1 MSREIKARSQKIF
14 ERLRILPVLPVLA
27 VALVALLG
35 AVGFAAIREGAVE
48 SARPAAG
55 GSSARGRSQDTSK
68 DRPNFIIILTDDL
81 DVPSVEFLPRVKA
94 LLAKEGTTFSNYFVT
109 DSVCCPSRA
118 SLLRGQY
125 PHNHQVLSNHPP
137 EGSFEKF
144 NKLGEERSTIAT
156 WLQAAGYRTVLLGK
170 YLNNYI
176 GKDSRESPDAHGL
189 REAYAAV
196 KDYLE
201 KKPLYVPPGW
211 DEWYALINHHTRYF
225 DYQFNEN
232 GRAVSYGDKPDDYE
246 TDVLAEKTVDF
257 ISRTAGKQPFF
268 IYLAPSAPHGP
279 ARPAP
284 RHKDDFPQARAPRTA
299 SFDEKDVSGKPAWV
313 RATPPLLPEQI
324 AHIDSLYRRRLQ
336 SMLAV
341 DEMVEKIVGALAARG
356 LLDQTYIFF
365 TSDNGFH
372 LGQHRLDQGK
382 STAYEEDIRVPLVVR
397 GPGVPAGK
405 TIQPMALNI
414 DLAPT
419 LSELAGITAPDFIDG
434 RSLKPLLA
442 GAFPA
447 HVRWRDD
454 FAVEFWP
461 HPTPHGTGQPA
472 YEALR
477 TRDYLYVDLATGEK
491 ELYDLNADPD
501 ELHNLAA
508 AAPGA
513 LTAKLAKRLAELRH
527 CAAASCRMEP
537 GGLL

>member
-1 MSREIKARSQKIF
+1 MIKQIKNHI
-14 ERLRILPVLPVLA
+14 I
-27 VALVALLG
+27 LVAIVSLL
-35 AVGFAAIREGAVE
+35 AAAGFAATGQGAVE
-48 SARPAAG
+48 SARPG
-55 GSSARGRSQDTSK
+55 GNASPAIH

-94 LLAKEGTTFSNYFVT
+94 LLAKQGTTFSNYFVT

-144 NKLGEERSTIAT
+144 YKLGEERSTIAT

-170 YLNNYI
+170 YLNNYV
-176 GKDSRESPDAHGL
+176 GKESVDAHGGW
-189 REAYAAV
+189 RDWYADV
-196 KDYLE
+196 KDYLDN
-201 KKPLYVPPGW
+201 KPLYVPPGW

-225 DYQFNEN
+225 DYRFNEN
-232 GRAVSYGDKPDDYE
+232 GRLVSYGDKPSDYE
-246 TDVLAEKTVDF
+246 ADVLTAKTVDF
-257 ISRTAGKQPFF
+257 ISRTAAAKQPFF

-279 ARPAP
+279 AKPAP

-313 RATPPLLPEQI
+313 RETPPLSPEQI
-324 AHIDSLYRRRLQ
+324 AHIDSLYRKRLQ

-341 DEMVEKIVGALAARG
+341 DEMVEKIVGTLEARG
-356 LLDQTYIFF
+356 LLNQTYILF

-372 LGQHRLDQGK
+372 LGQHRLDAGK
-382 STAYEEDIRVPLVVR
+382 ATAYEEDIRVPLIVR

-405 TIQPMALNI
+405 TIQQMALNI

-419 LSELAGITAPDFIDG
+419 LAEMARITTPNFVDG
-434 RSLKPLLA
+434 RSLEPLLS
-442 GAFPA
+442 GAFPT
-447 HVRWRDD
+447 HIRWRDD

-461 HPTPHGTGQPA
+461 HPPRHGAEQPG

-477 TRDYLYVDLATGEK
+477 TKDYLYVELATGEK
-491 ELYDLNADPD
+491 ELYDLHADPD
-501 ELHNLAA
+501 ELRNLAA
-508 AAPGA
+508 AGPHA
-513 LTAKLAKRLAELRH
+513 LMAKLSKRLSELKH
-527 CAAASCRMEP
+527 CAAESCRLEP